1 MGADAGGW
9 EGMVWCAPADNGTC
23 HLYHIGGLK
32 GSVVVRQLWF
42 FAGCR
47 LCVVVV
53 VVVVLILVIAQ
64 SGGVFLSVWGCAQCR
79 CERRF
84 VIAT

>member
-32 GSVVVRQLWF
+32 G
-42 FAGCR
+42 
-47 LCVVVV
+47 CVVVV
-53 VVVVLILVIAQ
+53 VSFGFLLGVVFALLLL
-64 SGGVFLSVWGCAQCR
+64 FLFLFLFS
-79 CERRF
+79 
-84 VIAT
+84 